1 MNEQKDLFEL
11 KSTQV
16 KYASPKVTIISAT
29 EFDEQKAA
37 ALLIF
42 TKQTR
47 LVMSPS
53 GLQDMLNKV
62 RNDWDWALSELDYM
76 SKTIRSSWEFLDIT
90 FMIEN
95 VSRAAAQQITRT
107 RLASYAMQSMRV
119 TDMSEVS
126 FQKPDFGP
134 NIDAEEYYDSCLA
147 DSLNNYKGCLAERM
161 SKEDARGVLPLATH
175 CNLVAKYNLR
185 TLVDLIHART
195 SPRVQGE
202 YRDIAQQ
209 MRESLCGMYSWAHL
223 FLRSQHDI
231 AHAVLEEL
239 DETLKKMPDSYEA
252 RMLAAK
258 VRDSLK

>member
-1 MNEQKDLFEL
+1 MNEQIEMFVAKEP
-11 KSTQV
+11 KV
-16 KYASPKVTIISAT
+16 RYAEPKVTIISAT
-29 EFDEQKAA
+29 EMDEKKAA

-53 GLQDMLNKV
+53 GLAEMTAKV
-62 RNDWDWALSELDYM
+62 EDDWDWALQELDYM

-95 VSRAAAQQITRT
+95 VSRACAQQVTRT

-119 TDMSEVS
+119 TDMSDVS
-126 FQKPDFGP
+126 FHKPDFGP
-134 NIDAEEYYDSCLA
+134 NIDAEEYYDAALA
-147 DSLNNYKGCLAERM
+147 SSLKDYKGLLAERA

-202 YRDIAQQ
+202 YRQVADL
-209 MRESLCGMYSWAHL
+209 MRQRLEEKYSWVHL
-223 FLRSQHDI
+223 FLRTQHET
-231 AHAVLEEL
+231 AHAVLAEL
-239 DETLKKMPDSYEA
+239 DEVLNKMPDSYEA

>member
-1 MNEQKDLFEL
+1 MNEQKDLFEP
-11 KSTQV
+11 KATKV

-29 EFDEQKAA
+29 EVDEFKAA

-53 GLQDMLNKV
+53 GLEEMQKKVVQDP
-62 RNDWDWALSELDYM
+62 DWAIAELDYM

-95 VSRAAAQQITRT
+95 VSRACART

-126 FQKPDFGP
+126 FQKPDFGT
-134 NIDAEEYYDSCLA
+134 NIDAEEYYDATLA
-147 DSLNNYKGCLAERM
+147 EALESYKGCLAERM

-209 MRESLCGMYSWAHL
+209 MRESLCSMYSWAYM
-223 FLRSQHDI
+223 FLRNQNEI

-239 DETLKKMPDSYEA
+239 DGVLKKMPDSYEA